1 MLAVSIGENEIIF
14 KNSVNIDFSA
24 LFIYTIRIGGLTA
37 MNEFE
42 KDVQS
47 KSNDFIDA
55 LRGFNWSFGFFTII
69 FIIGIVVKQI
79 MS

>member
-1 MLAVSIGENEIIF
+1 MPPHSIGANENYA
-14 KNSVNIDFSA
+14 KNSVNIDFQSA
-24 LFIYTIRIGGLTA
+24 FHYNNRIGGLPA

-55 LRGFNWSFGFFTII
+55 LRGFNWSFGFFAVI
-69 FIIGIVVKQI
+69 FIIGIVIKQI